1 MCLLS
6 SQAFKK
12 LYRQYELN
20 PNELRIPMSL
30 LEIVVWNLTPNNIL
44 LLTYLLLLGSLI
56 SIGLADVA
64 GRRIL
69 LIISGL
75 GMGLSNLGLVLNQVR
90 LLNHSTLMV
99 HMLPVSALSA
109 FYVFFTLGFGSL
121 PFVILGEIF
130 PVQSKEKMML
140 KC

>member
-1 MCLLS
+1 
-6 SQAFKK
+6 
-12 LYRQYELN
+12 
-20 PNELRIPMSL
+20 
-30 LEIVVWNLTPNNIL
+30 
-44 LLTYLLLLGSLI
+44 
-56 SIGLADVA
+56 
-64 GRRIL
+64 
-69 LIISGL
+69 
-75 GMGLSNLGLVLNQVR
+75 MGLSNLGLVLNQVR

-140 KC
+140 KCYYTTQLFSTSFSKITYQRITYSWYFYLEYD